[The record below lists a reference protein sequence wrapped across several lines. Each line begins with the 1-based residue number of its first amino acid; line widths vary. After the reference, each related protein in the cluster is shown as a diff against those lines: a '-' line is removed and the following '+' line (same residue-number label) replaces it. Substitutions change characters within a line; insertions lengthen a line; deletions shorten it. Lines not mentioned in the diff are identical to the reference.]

1 MTMRGLYLTTCV
13 IVEFSN
19 AQSFYN
25 CNLLICIIPMTD
37 HKFTNILAN
46 MSQSSLSAQ
55 KLKTLSSFG
64 LVALILISGVFIG
77 ATHAQTS
84 PSSLSSYS
92 KSSIVVNFD
101 PKKGQ
106 LPEGLAVGKNNSKDI
121 FVSWAPIGK
130 VAKIDRDNLTVSEYG
145 SWPTIPPNKGF
156 MLGLSFDKKG
166 MLYAAIASQ
175 TPELKSGVYRLP
187 VGGAGKATLFAS
199 DKNMTFP
206 NDLLFGPQGQ
216 LFVSDSAS
224 GSLFVVEPNGN
235 VRTWVSDPL
244 LKGDRNFCPPAQL
257 PINIGA
263 NGIAFDKNGTS
274 LFVLN
279 TDRASII
286 RVPIMKDGS
295 AGKPELFVG
304 PDCNNLNGADGVVV
318 DNNDGSMIIAVN
330 KLNKIVK
337 VSMDRKITVLESGG
351 ILDFPASVK
360 IYNSSSTVGQQQQ
373 QGQVQQH
380 NQLHTLYITNFG
392 FISFGKH
399 LVPKVAVLKAGLG
412 SSG

>member
-1 MTMRGLYLTTCV
+1 MQFRQY
-13 IVEFSN
+13 
-19 AQSFYN
+19 AQR
-25 CNLLICIIPMTD
+25 LRI
-37 HKFTNILAN
+37 
-46 MSQSSLSAQ
+46 
-55 KLKTLSSFG
+55 LSSFG
-64 LVALILISGVFIG
+64 LLTLILVSGVLAG
-77 ATHAQTS
+77 LAYAQI
-84 PSSLSSYS
+84 SSS
-92 KSSIVVNFD
+92 KSALAPYSNSSVVVNFD

-106 LPEGLAVGKNNSKDI
+106 LPEGLVLANNSNSSKGI

-130 VAKIDRDNLTVSEYG
+130 VAKIDKNNLIVSEYG

-199 DKNMTFP
+199 NKNMTFP

-286 RVPIMKDGS
+286 SVPIMKDGS
-295 AGKPELFVG
+295 AGKPGLFVG
-304 PDCNNLNGADGVVV
+304 PDCKNLNGADGIAV
-318 DNNDGSMIIAVN
+318 DKNDNGSMIIAVN

-337 VSMDRKITVLESGG
+337 VSMDKKMTILESGG
-351 ILDFPASVK
+351 VLDFPASVK
-360 IYNSSSTVGQQQQ
+360 IDNSNSSTAGQQQQ
-373 QGQVQQH
+373 QGQGQQH
-380 NQLHTLYITNFG
+380 HRILYITNFG
-392 FISFGKH
+392 FLSSSKH
-399 LVPKVAVLKAGLG
+399 LVPKVAVLKVRLG
-412 SSG
+412 SNN

>member
-1 MTMRGLYLTTCV
+1 M
-13 IVEFSN
+13 ID
-19 AQSFYN
+19 
-25 CNLLICIIPMTD
+25 P
-37 HKFTNILAN
+37 KFTNISAN
-46 MSQSSLSAQ
+46 PSQSNLSCTVTR
-55 KLKTLSSFG
+55 KTPLILFVLLS
-64 LVALILISGVFIG
+64 LILISGVLVG
-77 ATHAQTS
+77 EVYAQTLPS
-84 PSSLSSYS
+84 SSLSSLTYS
-92 KSSIVVNFD
+92 KSSVLVNFD
-101 PKKGQ
+101 PKKSQ
-106 LPEGLAVGKNNSKDI
+106 LPEGLALGNNNSKDI

-130 VAKIDRDNLTVSEYG
+130 VAKIDKDNLNVSEYG

-166 MLYAAIASQ
+166 MLYAAVASL

-187 VGGAGKATLFAS
+187 PGGSVAKATLFAS

-224 GSLFVVEPNGN
+224 GSLFVVKPNGH
-235 VRTWVSDPL
+235 VIKWLSDPL

-257 PINIGA
+257 PIKVGA

-286 RVPIMKDGS
+286 RVPIMKDGI
-295 AGKPELFVG
+295 AGKPQLFVG
-304 PDCNNLNGADGVVV
+304 PDCKNLNGADGVVV
-318 DNNDGSMIIAVN
+318 DNNDGSMIVAVN

-337 VSMDRKITVLESGG
+337 VSMDKKITVLESGG

-360 IYNSSSTVGQQQQ
+360 IGDNNSATPGQQQ
-373 QGQVQQH
+373 H
-380 NQLHTLYITNFG
+380 NHTLYITNFG
-392 FISFGKH
+392 FISYNKH
-399 LVPKVAVLKAGLG
+399 LLPKVALLKAGLG
-412 SSG
+412 SSS

>member
-1 MTMRGLYLTTCV
+1 MT
-13 IVEFSN
+13 
-19 AQSFYN
+19 A
-25 CNLLICIIPMTD
+25 
-37 HKFTNILAN
+37 HKFIYISTIF
-46 MSQSSLSAQ
+46 SQSSLPTQ
-55 KLKTLSSFG
+55 KLKRTLSLLLFS
-64 LVALILISGVFIG
+64 LLSLIVISGVFAG
-77 ATHAQTS
+77 VVVVHAQTL
-84 PSSLSSYS
+84 PSSSPLIYS
-92 KSSIVVNFD
+92 KSTVVVNFD

-106 LPEGLAVGKNNSKDI
+106 LPEGLTLGSNNNNSKDI

-130 VAKIDRDNLTVSEYG
+130 VARIDKNNLTVTEYG

-156 MLGLSFDKKG
+156 MLGLSFDKRG

-187 VGGAGKATLFAS
+187 PGGAGNATLFAS

-224 GSLFVVEPNGN
+224 GSLFIVEPNGN
-235 VRTWVSDPL
+235 VRTWLSDPL

-304 PDCNNLNGADGVVV
+304 PDCNNLNGADGVAV
-318 DNNDGSMIIAVN
+318 DNNDGSMIVAVN

-351 ILDFPASVK
+351 MLDSPASVK
-360 IYNSSSTVGQQQQ
+360 IDNTSKQQ
-373 QGQVQQH
+373 
-380 NQLHTLYITNFG
+380 HTLYITNFG
-392 FISFGKH
+392 FISFSKQ
-399 LVPKVAVLKAGLG
+399 LVPKVALLKAGP
-412 SSG
+412 SSTG

>member
-1 MTMRGLYLTTCV
+1 MIG
-13 IVEFSN
+13 
-19 AQSFYN
+19 
-25 CNLLICIIPMTD
+25 

-46 MSQSSLSAQ
+46 SSQSSLSAH
-55 KLKTLSSFG
+55 KLKTPLSFG
-64 LVALILISGVFIG
+64 LVALILISGVIIG
-77 ATHAQTS
+77 AAHAQTS

-106 LPEGLAVGKNNSKDI
+106 LPEGLALDKNNSKDI

-130 VAKIDRDNLTVSEYG
+130 VAKINKDNLTVSEYG

-187 VGGAGKATLFAS
+187 VGGAAGKATLFAS

-224 GSLFVVEPNGN
+224 GSLFVIEPNGN

-257 PINIGA
+257 PINVGA

-295 AGKPELFVG
+295 AGKPGLFVG
-304 PDCNNLNGADGVVV
+304 PDCNILNGADGVVV
-318 DNNDGSMIIAVN
+318 DNNDDSMIIAVN

-337 VSMDRKITVLESGG
+337 VSMDKKITVLESGG

-360 IYNSSSTVGQQQQ
+360 IDSSSNSSSNSNSNSTVGQQQQ
-373 QGQVQQH
+373 HGPVQQH
-380 NQLHTLYITNFG
+380 NKQQSLYVTNFG

-399 LVPKVAVLKAGLG
+399 LVPKAAVLKAGLG
-412 SSG
+412 SSDSK